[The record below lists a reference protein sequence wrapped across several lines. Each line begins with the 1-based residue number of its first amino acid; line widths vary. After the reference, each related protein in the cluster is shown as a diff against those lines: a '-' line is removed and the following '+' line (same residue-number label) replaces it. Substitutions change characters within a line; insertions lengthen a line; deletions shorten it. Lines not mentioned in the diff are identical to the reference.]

1 MPHSP
6 TPRQQPRR
14 TGARA
19 RARWSRRGIGVPFAA
34 ACLGGLGLAAT
45 GAATA
50 PAGTVAITAPATAV
64 HRGQFVP
71 LSATDP
77 TGWWC
82 QVRASDGRH
91 TDAITGI
98 VATPN
103 GALDSGWLAPRGTR
117 VRDWTLS
124 IACGP
129 TRTAVRLGQVRVA
142 TQRRIVLPPVPGAE
156 ITPTIVDITA
166 PLGYQSGS
174 YAAGTGI
181 VITTSGLV
189 LTNNH
194 VIAGSTSISAV
205 DLGNRHQYRTR
216 LVGIDVPDDLAVL
229 QLEGA
234 HGLRRAPFGDSA
246 LAVRGIGVS
255 AVGNVGGRGG
265 LPTITTGII
274 TAVNQSIDAADN
286 ASNTIEHLT
295 GLLETNALLQPGDS
309 GGPLVNTAGA
319 VIGIDTAAAGNGAG
333 ANAGFAIPFTPALP
347 TAQAIIAGTPLPNLS
362 LGAQA
367 FTGFLGVQV
376 IAGTPHGARIVQI
389 EHGSPAD
396 HAGLRVGET
405 ITAIN
410 TAPAA
415 TPAVPAHAVMT
426 TAQLGAVLSRTHPG
440 NLVAVTV
447 TGVGAPRTPVTV
459 TLGVGTAR

>member
-1 MPHSP
+1 M
-6 TPRQQPRR
+6 
-14 TGARA
+14 
-19 RARWSRRGIGVPFAA
+19 
-34 ACLGGLGLAAT
+34 AAT
-45 GAATA
+45 GAATG
-50 PAGTVAITAPATAV
+50 PAGKVVITSPATTV

-77 TGWWC
+77 AGWWC
-82 QVRASDGRH
+82 QMRASDGRH

-103 GALDSGWLAPRGTR
+103 GMLDTGWLVPHRTR
-117 VRDWTLS
+117 VRSWTLNV
-124 IACGP
+124 ACGP
-129 TRTAVRLGQVRVA
+129 TRSAVQLGQGEVA
-142 TQRRIVLPPVPGAE
+142 TQRRIVLPQVPGSE
-156 ITPTIVDITA
+156 ITPAIVDITA

-194 VIAGSTSISAV
+194 VIAGSTGISAV
-205 DLGNRHQYRTR
+205 DLGNRHHYRAR
-216 LVGIDVPDDLAVL
+216 LIGIDVAADLAVL

-234 HGLRRAPFGDSA
+234 RGLRRAPFGNSA

-274 TAVNQSIDAADN
+274 TAVNQSINAADN

-295 GLLETNALLQPGDS
+295 GLLETDAVLQPGDS
-309 GGPLVNTAGA
+309 GGPLVDTAGA
-319 VIGIDTAAAGNGAG
+319 VIGIDTAAAGNGA
-333 ANAGFAIPFTPALP
+333 AASAGFAIPFTPALA
-347 TAQAIIAGTPLPNLS
+347 TAQAIIAGAPLANLS

-376 IAGTPHGARIVQI
+376 IAGTPHGARIVQVQ
-389 EHGSPAD
+389 HGSPAD

-405 ITAIN
+405 ITAID

-415 TPAVPAHAVMT
+415 TPPVPARNVTT
-426 TAQLGAVLSRTHPG
+426 TAQLGAVLSHTHPG
-440 NLVAVTV
+440 DLVAVTV
-447 TGVGAPRTPVTV
+447 TGVGAPKAPVLV